1 MNTLGRLFRVSI
13 LGESHGFLVG
23 VLIDGCPSGIALS
36 EADFTEDISRRKP
49 QGLAGT
55 SRREEDKVLFQSGVY
70 QGRSTGAPLLLSFM
84 NREQRSS
91 DYAQTRLQPRPGH
104 SDYVS
109 MRRYGEFADLRGG
122 GHFSGRLTLGLVAA
136 GVVAKKLLPNS
147 VVIGAT
153 LSEVGGE
160 QDIERGLSRAIE
172 AQDSVG
178 GIVTCEVSGVPVGI
192 GEPFF
197 DTLEGVLSHALFA
210 IPGVKGVSFGSGF
223 SAARMWGS
231 AQNDA
236 LMDKEGHTKTQHA
249 GGITGGLSNGNALRF
264 HLAIKPTSSTPKAQH
279 SFHFGE
285 NKVLPMQVKGR
296 HDLCIA
302 LRVPV
307 IVEAVS
313 AMVLADMWAIY
324 NSSS

>member
-1 MNTLGRLFRVSI
+1 MV
-13 LGESHGFLVG
+13 FLVG

-36 EADFTEDISRRKP
+36 EADFTKDIARRKP

-55 SRREEDKVLFQSGVY
+55 GRREEDKVLFQSGVY

-178 GIVTCEVSGVPVGI
+178 GIVTCEVSGVPVGYR
-192 GEPFF
+192 G
-197 DTLEGVLSHALFA
+197 SLFL
-210 IPGVKGVSFGSGF
+210 IHWRVYC
-223 SAARMWGS
+223 
-231 AQNDA
+231 
-236 LMDKEGHTKTQHA
+236 LMRC
-249 GGITGGLSNGNALRF
+249 LRY
-264 HLAIKPTSSTPKAQH
+264 
-279 SFHFGE
+279 
-285 NKVLPMQVKGR
+285 
-296 HDLCIA
+296 
-302 LRVPV
+302 RV
-307 IVEAVS
+307 
-313 AMVLADMWAIY
+313 
-324 NSSS
+324 